1 MSKKKQVTIEDM
13 EKAMAIELLPAKELK
28 KQAEVPVDFSA
39 LMQKALKYDINLK
52 RKARNNPAYSL
63 IPSYRENRNVSNTLF
78 TVNGYNLVAVPVRK
92 LKYIYFHNLS
102 FLMV

>member
-52 RKARNNPAYSL
+52 RRARNKSR
-63 IPSYRENRNVSNTLF
+63 PSYHSQL
-78 TVNGYNLVAVPVRK
+78 
-92 LKYIYFHNLS
+92 
-102 FLMV
+102 